1 MFGRIKNLME
11 QQFNRRKTDPPS
23 PSWSRVPSSPVGQT
37 EKPSEKSSANLELIK
52 QAIRKRKEEADARKQ
67 AAKDRVNRRNTP
79 NRGGSL

>member
-37 EKPSEKSSANLELIK
+37 EKSSANLELIRK
-52 QAIRKRKEEADARKQ
+52 TIRERKQ
-67 AAKDRVNRRNTP
+67 RIKARRQAAEDKVNRKDTP

>member
-37 EKPSEKSSANLELIK
+37 EKSSANLELIRK
-52 QAIRKRKEEADARKQ
+52 TIRERKKRIKARKRAEEDK
-67 AAKDRVNRRNTP
+67 VNRKDTP